1 MTPQQGSQQQGSQPH
16 RRDEVY
22 PDGTWYDHV
31 DQADCCESPVIA
43 ALPARR
49 PLAGFPV
56 VAVND
61 NGELQRQVPEQL
73 ARSLPSD
80 DPDDG

>member
-1 MTPQQGSQQQGSQPH
+1 
-16 RRDEVY
+16 
-22 PDGTWYDHV
+22 
-31 DQADCCESPVIA
+31 VIA